1 MNQFTAGA
9 GPAGKLLS
17 VEAEPPLAELWRHE
31 RRFTL
36 PALEEAIRLLRSDKF
51 GELTSEQIHAVGEY
65 RSIEIGDESFFDKA
79 FTPGK
84 EAAASLGYARCV
96 GRRLILED
104 LQRLRATLRATQET
118 GQAPSG

>member
-9 GPAGKLLS
+9 GPAGELLS
-17 VEAEPPLAELWRHE
+17 VEAETRLAGLWRHE

-36 PALEEAIRLLRSDKF
+36 PALEEAIRLLRSERF
-51 GELTSEQIHAVGEY
+51 RELTSEQIRAVGEY

-84 EAAASLGYARCV
+84 EAAASLGYARRV
-96 GRRLILED
+96 GRRPVLED
-104 LQRLRATLRATQET
+104 LLRLRATLGVGHET
-118 GQAPSG
+118 GQTPSG